1 MPEVK
6 ASRRGDRAYFSARHT
21 HMMCADCNVNK
32 ATVHF
37 TQIVNDETETFHLCQ
52 SCAQKRGLKTTSTPT
67 QVPLSDFLS
76 EMGAPIFTK
85 ATNANVAC
93 PRCGCTFRQFRKSG
107 RLGCAHCYST
117 FEQEM
122 SALLRKIHGS
132 NEHVGIAQEESIGP
146 LTEEESRLLTLRRQL
161 RQAVEREEYE
171 RAAELRDTITRLEE
185 ERREAYARERSGETV

>member
-1 MPEVK
+1 ML
-6 ASRRGDRAYFSARHT
+6 
-21 HMMCADCNVNK
+21 CADCQQSK

-52 SCAQKRGLKTTSTPT
+52 SCAQARGLKTTPSTS

-85 ATNANVAC
+85 ATSANLAC
-93 PRCGCTFRQFRKSG
+93 PRCGCTFRQFRKTG
-107 RLGCAHCYST
+107 RLGCAQCYTT

-132 NEHVGIAQEESIGP
+132 NEHVGIVESEGIQP
-146 LTEEESRLLTLRRQL
+146 LDDRQALLADLRRRL
-161 RQAVEREEYE
+161 RQAVDNEEYE
-171 RAAELRDTITRLEE
+171 RAADLRDEIVELEQ
-185 ERREAYARERSGETV
+185 ERRGVGPVGHRPARGEVR

>member
-1 MPEVK
+1 
-6 ASRRGDRAYFSARHT
+6 
-21 HMMCADCNVNK
+21 MMCADCHSAK

-52 SCAQKRGLKTTSTPT
+52 SCAQKRGLKTSPSGS
-67 QVPLSDFLS
+67 QAPLSDFLS

-85 ATNANVAC
+85 ATNANVSC
-93 PRCGCTFRQFRKSG
+93 PRCGCTFRQFRKTG

-132 NEHVGIAQEESIGP
+132 NEHVGIDQQEAVGP
-146 LTEEESRLLTLRRQL
+146 LTTEEAQLMTLRRQL

-171 RAAELRDTITRLEE
+171 RAAELRDAITRLED
-185 ERREAYARERSGETV
+185 ERRAAAVPLDRFEDLP

>member
-1 MPEVK
+1 ML
-6 ASRRGDRAYFSARHT
+6 
-21 HMMCADCNVNK
+21 CADCSTNK

-37 TQIVNDETETFHLCQ
+37 TQIVNDETETFHLCPD
-52 SCAQKRGLKTTSTPT
+52 CAAKRGLKASHAPA

-93 PRCGCTFRQFRKSG
+93 PRCGCTFRQFRRSG
-107 RLGCAHCYST
+107 RLGCAHCYSI

-146 LTEEESRLLTLRRQL
+146 LSEEEAELLTLRRQL

-171 RAAELRDTITRLEE
+171 RAAELRDAITRLEE
-185 ERREAYARERSGETV
+185 DRRAAMIAPEASEEGA